1 MNSSHTSGEYSLLF
15 AANPMPM
22 WVFDTETLRFLE
34 VNEAAV
40 AKYGFSRDEFLG
52 MTIADIRPPED
63 VPALSAFL
71 KAPKAEELHRSGLW
85 RHRKKDGTLL
95 TVEITAQDIVFR
107 ERPARLVLAQ
117 DVGKREQFAVELKK
131 KQQFLQSVLDDMP
144 AVVFVKDRE
153 GRFTLVNTAWER
165 FTGVPRD
172 QATGKTARDVF
183 SADVAD
189 RIRRDDL
196 ETFDANARTETEEV
210 IPGAQGQRTYIT
222 SRFPLRSEE
231 GRIEGLVGLKVDI
244 TERKQGEESLRR
256 ANAFAESVIETANV
270 IFLHLDAAGIVRKT
284 NVAAEE
290 ITGYKRAEIEGTSWF
305 DLLVPRDRYPHVSEE
320 FERLMREGVT
330 SGSFENPIVTKQ
342 GDERQ
347 ILWTGTT
354 LREGDRIVGIIA
366 FGMDVTDRRRA
377 EDQQARLSR
386 VVEQATESIVIT
398 DPQGAITY
406 VNPAFEGISGYSRA
420 EVIGQNPR
428 ILKSG
433 HQDAAFYR
441 RMWETLARGEVW
453 KGRLVNR
460 RKDGTLFQEDATI
473 GPVRDAS
480 GRLVN
485 YVAVKRDVTTEMRL
499 ERQLMQAQKMEA
511 IGRLAGGVAH
521 DFNNLLG
528 VIVGYGEITR
538 RKLRDDDPLTGKV
551 DQILKAAERAAG
563 LTRQLLAFSRQQV
576 LQPKIV
582 DLNVIVS
589 DVEKMLRRLI
599 GEDIQLTSSLDPGL
613 GSVKADPGQIEQVL
627 MNLAVNARDAMPDGG
642 HLMIETRN
650 AELGPDDAGRRP
662 PTLAGRYVMLT
673 VTDSGMGMDAETQ
686 SHLFEPFFTT
696 KEMGKGTGLGLST
709 VYGIVKQSEGYIWYY
724 SEVGVGTTF
733 KIYLP
738 RVDEEASPVHKPTA
752 IRLAH
757 GSETVLLIED
767 DGSLRDVVCEILE
780 GAGYTVL
787 VADGGAKALQI
798 ADEYTGAIQLIVT
811 DVIMP
816 GLSGKHAAETIK
828 SARSEV
834 EILFISGYTSEAIA
848 KHGVLEAGAKFLSK
862 PFTTEDL
869 LRKIRDVLDGR

>member
-1 MNSSHTSGEYSLLF
+1 MDSSHTGGAYSLLF
-15 AANPMPM
+15 AFNPMPM
-22 WVFDTETLRFLE
+22 WVFDIETLQFLE

-40 AKYGFSRDEFLG
+40 ATYGFSRDEFLG

-63 VPALSAFL
+63 VPALSAYL
-71 KAPKAEELHRSGLW
+71 KAPKATELLRPGFW
-85 RHRKKDGTLL
+85 RHRRKDGTLL
-95 TVEITAQDIVFR
+95 TVEITAQDIVFN
-107 ERPARLVLAQ
+107 ERQARLVVAQ
-117 DVGKREQFAVELKK
+117 DVGEREQAAAELRK
-131 KQQFLQSVLDDMP
+131 KQQVLQSILDDMP
-144 AVVFVKDRE
+144 AVVFVQDLE
-153 GRFTLVNTAWER
+153 GRYTLVNTAWER
-165 FTGVPRD
+165 FTGLLRD
-172 QATGKTARDVF
+172 QATGRTVHDIF
-183 SADVAD
+183 PPDVAD
-189 RIRRDDL
+189 GLRIGDRAVL
-196 ETFDANARTETEEV
+196 GAGVPTEAEQV
-210 IPGAQGQRTYIT
+210 LLGADGQRTYIT
-222 SRFPLRSEE
+222 SRFPLRSEA
-231 GRIEGLVGLKVDI
+231 GRIEGVVGLAVDI
-244 TERKQGEESLRR
+244 TERKRAEDSLQR
-256 ANAFAESVIETANV
+256 ANAFAESVIQTANV
-270 IFLHLDAAGIVRKT
+270 IFVHLDAAGLVRKI
-284 NVAAEE
+284 NAAAEE
-290 ITGYKRAEIEGTSWF
+290 ITGYKSAEVEGASWF
-305 DLLVPRDRYPHVSEE
+305 LLVPRDRYPDAWGE

-330 SGSFENPIVTKQ
+330 AGSFENPILTKQ
-342 GDERQ
+342 GEERQ
-347 ILWTGTT
+347 IMWRNTT

-386 VVEQATESIVIT
+386 VVEQATESIMIT
-398 DPQGAITY
+398 DAQGAVTY
-406 VNPAFEGISGYSRA
+406 VNPAFESVSGYSRA

-613 GSVKADPGQIEQVL
+613 GSVTADPGQIEQVL
-627 MNLAVNARDAMPDGG
+627 MNLAVNARDAMPEGG
-642 HLMIETRN
+642 HLTIETRN
-650 AELGPDDAGRRP
+650 AELGADDAARHP
-662 PTLAGRYVMLT
+662 PTLAGRYVMLA

-696 KEMGKGTGLGLST
+696 KEMGRGTGLGLST
-709 VYGIVKQSEGYIWYY
+709 VYGIVKQSEGYIWCY

-752 IRLAH
+752 VRLAH

-767 DGSLRDVVCEILE
+767 DSALRALVCEILE
-780 GAGYTVL
+780 SAGYTVL
-787 VADGGAKALQI
+787 VADSGAKALQI
-798 ADEYTGAIQLIVT
+798 AEEYSGAIQLTIT

-816 GLSGKHAAETIK
+816 GLSGRHAAEKIK

-834 EILFISGYTSEAIA
+834 EILFISGHTSEAIA